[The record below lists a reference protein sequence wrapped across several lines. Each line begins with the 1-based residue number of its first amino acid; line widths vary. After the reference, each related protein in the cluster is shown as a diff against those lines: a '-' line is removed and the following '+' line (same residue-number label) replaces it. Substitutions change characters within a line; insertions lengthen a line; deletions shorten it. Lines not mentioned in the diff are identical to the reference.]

1 MRRSM
6 MAIIIFMLTVL
17 GLYIF
22 DVAFGAAFDQ
32 MYITFNA
39 TLPALNLTTSWNS
52 IALVSLARWQF
63 VYKSIVVV
71 VIAVG
76 VWVVLTII
84 GVEDYMR
91 EQR

>member
-1 MRRSM
+1 M
-6 MAIIIFMLTVL
+6 MALIVFTTTIVAM
-17 GLYIF
+17 YIF
-22 DVAFGAAFDQ
+22 DIAFGAAFDQ
-32 MYITFNA
+32 MHVTFNA
-39 TLPALNLTTSWNS
+39 TLSGMALPAAWNTT
-52 IALVSLARWQF
+52 ALVSLARWQF
-63 VYKSIVVV
+63 VYKSVVII